1 MKATTTTS
9 GEGGKVEKANE
20 SPGSEGAKTPRPPLS
35 LLVFMMAIGPFGDT
49 EYTPAMPIMAKAL
62 HADYGMVQFT
72 MTAYLIGSAVSRLYC
87 GPLSDRFGRRPV
99 MMGACAVLAVGLL
112 LSLLS
117 FSIWPLIGGRLIQ
130 GIGACAGGV
139 IADAAVRDAVPADQ
153 RQSTFA
159 KLNASFALAPA
170 IGPVAGIYLAQALGW
185 HANFGLLL
193 ALSLLLWLAVWR
205 WLPETK
211 LKLAHKALEPRQLW
225 RNYAKTLATREF
237 LVSALLA
244 GLASGIV
251 YSALIGAPDLV
262 ISVLH
267 RGSGGIVAVAV
278 SILIAFVVGAGA
290 CSLLTKRVSGA
301 GLMGAGIVIM
311 ASGSVWLMLH
321 ALSESGHGS
330 LPGYLLPIGVCFT
343 GVGLQLPVATA
354 HAMAPFEKTA
364 GTAASMLGFV
374 QMLVASLATVAMSIL
389 HKGSVMDMPIVFL
402 GLSALAIGVF
412 AVHLCWPARV
422 RGADVATAAS

>member
-1 MKATTTTS
+1 MKATTTNS
-9 GEGGKVEKANE
+9 GPDSKTERSADSHRSECAKA
-20 SPGSEGAKTPRPPLS
+20 PRPPLS

-72 MTAYLIGSAVSRLYC
+72 MTAYLIGSALSRLYC

-99 MMGACAVLAVGLL
+99 MMGACAVLAAGLL

-139 IADAAVRDAVPADQ
+139 IADAAVRDAIPADQ

-159 KLNASFALAPA
+159 KLNAAFALAPA

-211 LKLAHKALEPRQLW
+211 LKLAHHALEPRQLW
-225 RNYAKTLATREF
+225 RNYAQTLVTREF
-237 LVSALLA
+237 IVSAVLA
-244 GLASGIV
+244 GLATGIV

-267 RGSGGIVAVAV
+267 QGSGGIVAVAA
-278 SILIAFVVGAGA
+278 SILIAFVIGAGA

-301 GLMGAGIVIM
+301 GLVGAGIVIM
-311 ASGSVWLMLH
+311 ASGSVWLLLH
-321 ALSESGHGS
+321 ALSEGNHGS
-330 LPGYLLPIGVCFT
+330 LPGYLLPIGICFT

-354 HAMAPFEKTA
+354 HAMAPFKDTA

-374 QMLVASLATVAMSIL
+374 QMMVASSATVAMSVL

-402 GLSALAIGVF
+402 GLSAVAIGVF
-412 AVHLCWPARV
+412 FVQVCWPART
-422 RGADVATAAS
+422 GKGDAAIATS